1 MKKFYFAL
9 LAMIIAATAFSAD
22 AATVYF
28 KNTVSWETVKV
39 HYWGS
44 SNTDWPGN
52 AGTLVEGTTDVWSFN
67 LPEGTTG
74 LVFNN
79 NGAGE
84 QTVDVTEIVDGHIY
98 TPTGANKYGVTHTEY
113 TPGEQPEQP
122 EQPEVEL
129 PDLYLIG
136 AHCSWS
142 FNEAAAYKFT
152 ANKENKTYTLKLDS
166 FSKDT
171 QFKVAGNG
179 FNPEYTVAGVLKVNS
194 EFVNVSNIGG
204 ENSNTTISANLTDV
218 TFTFVYVSD
227 SEGKLKVEGT
237 AEQVVDPEPTGLE
250 FYVRGEVNGWG
261 TGDDYKFKLV
271 SGDDYKLTLTTLS
284 GEFKLGAATWSDFN
298 YGGAGSVVVDT
309 EYTLTFEGG
318 NMSVSEPLENVT
330 LHFNVKTHVF
340 KMTVPAPTPV
350 EDQLYTVYFKN
361 SENWEN
367 VHAYAWVHG
376 GEEVDENHIL
386 GAYPGTLMH
395 NPVVVN
401 GEEYFAISFKAN
413 PTRLYDILFNNG
425 SEEVKAGDFSVVNKG
440 IYTNEGHTGNIHEG
454 AAVAVSSL
462 SEGIVVAQGNIS
474 GETTEKTFKLSVT
487 ALPHHTA
494 HYVVIPESAASL
506 APAREGAEYTAVE
519 NGEIELPT
527 GAGTIQFYSHD
538 GEKFS
543 QPTTYSYNIALDT
556 TGIEGVEVENGAAA
570 EYFNLQG
577 VRVANPT
584 EGLYIVR
591 RGNTVT
597 KQYIR

>member
-122 EQPEVEL
+122 VEETAKVYFVG
-129 PDLYLIG
+129 DLMG
-136 AHCSWS
+136 DWTP
-142 FNEAAAYKFT
+142 NEAKQ
-152 ANKENKTYTLKLDS
+152 LKLD
-166 FSKDT
+166 K
-171 QFKVAGNG
+171 
-179 FNPEYTVAGVLKVNS
+179 E
-194 EFVNVSNIGG
+194 
-204 ENSNTTISANLTDV
+204 
-218 TFTFVYVSD
+218 
-227 SEGKLKVEGT
+227 
-237 AEQVVDPEPTGLE
+237 TGL
-250 FYVRGEVNGWG
+250 
-261 TGDDYKFKLV
+261 
-271 SGDDYKLTLTTLS
+271 
-284 GEFKLGAATWSDFN
+284 
-298 YGGAGSVVVDT
+298 
-309 EYTLTFEGG
+309 YTLTIA
-318 NMSVSEPLENVT
+318 NANLET
-330 LHFNVKTHVF
+330 GKEF
-340 KMTVPAPTPV
+340 K
-350 EDQLYTVYFKN
+350 
-361 SENWEN
+361 
-367 VHAYAWVHG
+367 
-376 GEEVDENHIL
+376 
-386 GAYPGTLMH
+386 
-395 NPVVVN
+395 VVVN
-401 GEEYFAISFKAN
+401 GKWLRAEADQIAVNTEYVLSERNGNMTLAEAITGNVTITYNAEDGKFKISVQSEEPVQPEETVEKIFTVFFDNTANWEKVNVWIWENSGANLFANWPGEEVTTKVNVDGNDLYAYSFKHDV
-413 PTRLYDILFNNG
+413 TSKTQMMIIFNDGN
-425 SEEVKAGDFSVVNKG
+425 AQTGDFSLVNKG

-474 GETTEKTFKLSVT
+474 GETTEKTFKLTVT

-519 NGEIELPT
+519 NVEIELPT